1 MNIKNIVLFA
11 VCHFPGAQD
20 SSQDYPIIIV
30 FVCRSLSRYLNS
42 SLKILKIFSTEPV
55 GIRTSLNFQQFRRT
69 TSAQTEL
76 ESVLY

>member
-11 VCHFPGAQD
+11 VRHFPGAQD
-20 SSQDYPIIIV
+20 SSHDYPITIV
-30 FVCRSLSRYLNS
+30 FVCRSVSRYLNG

-55 GIRTSLNFQQFRRT
+55 GIRTSLNFQQVRRT
-69 TSAQTEL
+69 ISAQIEL